1 MVIAIAS
8 QFVSPGLI
16 YSVPYHHINR
26 SEILLTIALLIKL
39 YVTPLYP
46 QCQSGILVFYSQASV
61 VPFSSSFPTEKSFP
75 LGSRSWTVQ
84 SLPLSLLFPSLFSS
98 PGARCSPSLTLLF
111 NLSLKVLFSHLDSS
125 GQSCLPQLSLLPTS
139 GFYSPY
145 HPETFLQML
154 YELITHGSRI
164 WLYRFSYLSPQQNW

>member
-75 LGSRSWTVQ
+75 PGS
-84 SLPLSLLFPSLFSS
+84 SS
-98 PGARCSPSLTLLF
+98 
-111 NLSLKVLFSHLDSS
+111 
-125 GQSCLPQLSLLPTS
+125 
-139 GFYSPY
+139 
-145 HPETFLQML
+145 
-154 YELITHGSRI
+154 
-164 WLYRFSYLSPQQNW
+164 